1 MNQGLHRLVFSRRL
15 GMAVAVGECAR
26 RHAGGAGRR
35 SRIRRRSAAVAAAL
49 LMLGGLGTFSA
60 EVAAQ
65 SRPPVVFAGQVAAP
79 AQTLPQPYG
88 TLRTPGGGF
97 VNDPALRSFVA
108 NPAHRDR
115 VRWELSADGRS
126 ATLHQGDVD
135 RVILNWDRFDI
146 GAGHRVHFA
155 QNPDPTRYVSA
166 LNRIWSADPSLILG
180 SLTADR
186 EVILVNANGVYFGR
200 GARVDTG
207 KFVATALNIADTVF
221 ERGLR
226 NVTDGSA
233 VFAAEGTDVPATNP
247 DAAVSVESGAVI
259 RSAAGGDVLLIAP
272 RVVNAG
278 RIDTPQGQSVLAA
291 GQRVYLMSS
300 SDPAQRGLI
309 VAVDP
314 YALEGSTQADPSLGL
329 AENLA
334 DGSAIAAADGVAAQV
349 NEIRADS
356 GRVNIV
362 GLTVRQAGV
371 INATTAVKGANGVV
385 MLQAMDATQ
394 SLVGGTA
401 PVTGTSRRGLV
412 VESGALARVSA
423 GGGSVEFAP
432 GSLTQVLPDSSG
444 ATQLPAEV
452 FNPSLVYAEG
462 ERIAVGE
469 GALVQAPAGRI
480 ELLAASSRSNTP
492 LFDSSADNPPATVD
506 DSRVVVAPGA
516 RISVAGAQGVAVDG
530 ARNQGSQRLF
540 RIELADAPVQR
551 DGPLYRQQVFFD
563 ARDAG
568 RIEVADVS
576 GAAAATGRTAAELST
591 RGGKV
596 RIESEGVVLIG
607 EGAELDVS
615 GGSVRVSAV
624 TLQESQLVRDGAIV
638 RFSEAVAGARYDGLL
653 AQTRSV
659 MLPAYEEGRD
669 GGTLVLGGRRLAVGG
684 TLQGQVVE
692 GERQA
697 AGLDAAAR
705 PASLVVGRAP
715 AVGGRSSPYLPGLDL
730 VDHAPALAVSP
741 WTDPLDAL
749 LDMLP
754 ETTALSLRTVAAGG
768 FGRLELRAAGL
779 VQPDFFTLDLGR
791 SGELDI
797 LAKSVALDGVFLAPG
812 GALTVRTDE
821 VGPDSPSTGLGDI
834 SLSARSRLDVAGLW
848 TNNTVA
854 GGATEVVPAQ
864 LDGGLLQ
871 LQAAHDLRLAPG
883 AWLDVSGGARLSSAG
898 ALDWGD
904 AGAITLASGRTELF
918 STRLDIAGVVLRGFD
933 AGNGGTLAI
942 GSPDLWVGNGGA
954 SAEGAEGFDFRLAP
968 GFFSAGGF
976 GRIAVDAYGDVRI
989 ASGTLLE
996 PVLASWLA
1004 APGQQRVPSGRMGDA
1019 VATAVPV
1026 DKNLAARAPV
1036 DLALQAGRAPDPQLG
1051 VAASDLV
1058 VERGATLRLE
1068 AGGTLALSAAG
1079 SLSVGVLGGEPGQAT
1094 RLEAPGG
1101 TIRLT
1106 LLGQRG
1112 RNSPVEG
1119 FNDPIGFDPAQ
1130 VLWFGAGALQSVAG
1144 TAELRPDPSSP
1155 TANTFGGGVAASG
1168 ERLTGEVLGGGL
1180 IEWQA
1185 QRGYVVAE
1193 AGSTTVLDGVAA
1205 SVHLPGSATPVLVA
1219 RPAGRWSVSS
1229 PEGVV
1234 LDGSVSARA
1243 PADAGGRAL
1252 ADGGTLDIAIGLG
1265 GVGSFTAGPA
1275 FPAGE
1280 RVAFIGEHGDVVG
1293 TLGAVFGQ
1301 DLSATLGNGVAYVP
1315 LALLAEAGFD
1325 QWRLGAGDRVH
1336 FEASARLG
1344 VPIGITL
1351 DAPVLSAAPGAEV
1364 TLAARTLALGDR
1376 TGNRNA
1382 PVADAGTAPDVD
1394 PAGATRLHA
1403 QAQTLDVA
1411 GRLWLQG
1418 FSDVHLDA
1426 GAAAGGE
1433 LRLSAVNPQ
1442 SPGDPTQREGLLAF
1456 DGTLRLDASRTYAT
1470 TASLFTVDGSEG
1482 SRLALGTGA
1491 GGAAI
1496 SAPMSVFGELVLR
1509 AGTIDHQGVLWQPF
1523 GALTLSAREQLL
1535 LGKGSL
1541 TSVSGAGTTRLY
1553 GSTENLSIWQ
1563 LPSQGRLGTDRP
1575 DTLPLDKA
1583 VTLDA
1588 PLVEAVAG
1596 ATVDVAGGGDVL
1608 AWEFFPGVGGS
1619 SDLFETPGLY
1629 AVLPDFGTAAA
1640 SALSG
1645 GLPSADGPSR
1655 ELVVTMEGSGL
1666 ARGAY
1671 TLLPA
1676 RYALLGGSLPQGA
1689 FLVRR
1694 ADDQGGALLGAPQV
1708 QDDGSV
1714 IITGSVRAAGSVFL
1728 GPPGERFEV
1737 LSQSVFAQRSDVR
1750 LTSVGTL
1757 LEGYATA
1764 VDTPPPPRPV
1774 DGGALRVQAS
1784 GDAGSSWRAGVAA
1797 AADGGRAGTLDIAAT
1812 RLALVDSLAETP
1824 EGFFGIEAGT
1834 LAGSGAGSVLI
1845 GGRRAGAGLGPDR
1858 VALEAVDASGTQALR
1873 VDLGDTALAL
1883 EELIL
1888 ASSGTLEFAEGSRL
1902 AALAQGTLGPRQLVL
1917 NGDGALAFVSA
1928 NTLTATRDGVTATR
1942 DDATLDTGTLALGA
1956 NSALAGTS
1964 VGLDATATLVI
1975 APSTALDAGR
1985 LALTAPGIAL
1995 GGDIRSAA
2003 TTVITGPLLEAVQAS
2018 ESLTLR
2024 GYRRIDFVGVQD
2036 WTAPGAGGEPGVVLG
2051 SLTLDAPLIRVQA
2064 AADGSPGSVRLAA
2077 REIELRNSA
2086 GAVGPSLQAPLAEAD
2101 SALQLLAMPPLRDS
2115 HTGGL
2120 SIGPGMLTI
2129 AAADVQLRSRGDIV
2143 LSGEG
2148 GLDALGDLMLAA
2160 ARLTATSAAEHTLQ
2174 AQAGTLRVAVEPDAR
2189 TLGETVGLGASVSL
2203 QAQTLLQDGHI
2214 VLPSGALS
2222 LQAEGAGA
2230 ASLALR
2236 LGAGSTTSVAGQA
2249 LDNGRGFIVD
2259 SPAGTLAL
2267 EAGSGA
2273 VELSGGIDAGV
2284 ARRPD
2289 GQLGEG
2295 DGGRIRISATGE
2307 GGALRLGEGATLA
2320 AAGGGRDGDRGGHI
2334 ALDLRTLA
2342 DAAPLLTAAGDGG
2355 IDGSFALR
2363 VREGELVVT
2372 QDLRA
2377 GRIELAA
2384 DGGALR
2390 IDSAA
2395 LDARAADGGLVR
2407 LAARDDL
2414 TIVAGSRIDVQAT
2427 RNGAQGGEVLAASR
2441 DGVVRVEAGAGV
2453 EAGDGRITLRAPRTD
2468 DGRGL
2473 AVAPL
2478 DAAALQ
2484 AAEVVLEAVRVYEGI
2499 GTIRSGGSAG
2509 STLGMATVA
2518 ADNAAFAAAASG
2530 ALAALG
2536 VTGDD
2541 ADRFSLRAGV
2551 EVRSDGDLTLASAW
2565 NLAAERPGGHA
2576 GALTLRAAGH
2586 LTLSASLSDGFVS
2599 AANTA
2604 APSPDTQAWSMRLIA
2619 GADLDAADP
2628 LATRADDE
2636 GEADLRLG
2644 PSVRVRTG
2652 AGSVEM
2658 AAARDVL
2665 FGGSG
2670 NTAAAAYV
2678 AGAPLPEAA
2687 EVLDTLFSRQA
2698 ASPLLTGGGLRLT
2711 LQAGRDVVAA
2721 EAGQLVNNWLWRSGL
2736 IQPVGPDTG
2745 LYAASS
2751 HLAWWTQFSAFA
2763 QTLGAFGGA
2772 GLQVQAGRDIVNLQ
2786 AMLPTVGWADSRD
2799 PVAASLQVRGG
2810 GDLDV
2815 LAGRDLLGGQFLVAG
2830 GLGRLEA
2837 GRHIGGAPGNTGLV
2851 DVQLAQMNGG
2861 QFTLQSRLD
2870 LGVGG
2875 SFNPTA
2881 APPTT
2886 PRNALSRYF
2895 YTWGEGAR
2903 LELRAAAGK
2912 LTLDVPTVS
2921 GGYGLASPL
2930 ALQGALRVLPP
2941 ELTAYATGGRLQMLG
2956 TQSALLFPAA
2966 GADLLLWAAGDLQ
2979 LGTGPNTVLA
2989 MADSDPASWPD
3000 YRRLET
3006 FGPLLTSADS
3016 LLANALA
3023 DALPRTAV
3031 HASATQPAR
3040 LHAGGSLLGEG
3051 LSSWL
3056 LPKPARLSAGLDIL
3070 NLRLLGQ
3077 NLGIDDRTE
3086 LVAGRNL
3093 LAGLQGLV
3101 ELGGP
3106 GVLDVRAGRDVNLG
3120 SSEGIVTIGNRKSAA
3135 LPSTG
3140 ASVRLAAA
3148 TSGVLDL
3155 AVLDAWRQSDP
3166 EVQALLTRFVRDT
3179 LRAPELEAD
3188 AAWQAFQGFAAA
3200 AQAELGRRV
3209 LADAFRRTYLDGP
3222 PATTATLTASLRE
3235 GFEQRK
3241 ADILEAGEQAA
3252 AAVES
3257 ALAAAASARA
3267 AGDIERAA
3275 ELTSL
3280 AEASRLPLPG
3290 GDLRAVDIQ
3299 SYAGDLRGYLATLQG
3314 LNFESLDLD
3323 STISARLAS
3332 LQAVREGWQAE
3343 VAAGRSTGDDFE
3355 RFRER
3360 TLQQELA
3367 AVGSAAASFGRL
3379 TLPMRLALFDQGFAF
3394 AELAGVGSFVRQQVW
3409 QGAPLLRHEGALE
3422 MTQSAIVTERGGDIS
3437 LINPGGAI
3445 NVGLKDAAGSGPKG
3459 VIALAGGDV
3468 FGYARDDFQVNVQR
3482 VFIVGEG
3489 DMAIWSSAGDIDSGR
3504 GANTAVAAPPLAPR
3518 RSADG
3523 VVFEIPATTTGSGLG
3538 ILPDVNGRVDGSI
3551 GLYPAFGE
3559 ILALDAFIRAPRI
3572 ELGATV
3578 RGADNLGGGT
3588 VSGAAA
3594 AVTPPPPAVSSP
3606 PPASAEERGGVGGAA
3621 AAAES
3626 ARDRQSL
3633 LTVELLGTGPGE
3645 PCEGL
3650 TGQELEDCRK
3660 RLAAEAA
3667 RPSP

>member
-15 GMAVAVGECAR
+15 GMAIAVGECCGGHGGRSGRRAR
-26 RHAGGAGRR
+26 RLTP
-35 SRIRRRSAAVAAAL
+35 VAAAASL
-49 LMLGGLGTFSA
+49 LAAGLLGVSA
-60 EVAAQ
+60 PAPAQ
-65 SRPPVVFAGQVAAP
+65 TRPPVVFAGQVAAP
-79 AQTLPQPYG
+79 AQGLPQPYG
-88 TLRTPGGGF
+88 TLRLPGGGF
-97 VNDPALRSFVA
+97 VNDPALRSFIA

-115 VRWELSADGRS
+115 VRWEVSGDGRS

-155 QNPDPTRYVSA
+155 QNTDPTRYVSA

-200 GARVDTG
+200 GARVDTS

-226 NVTDGSA
+226 NLTDGSA
-233 VFAAEGTDVPATNP
+233 AFAADGTDFPATNR

-259 RSAAGGDVLLIAP
+259 RAAAGGDVLLIAP

-314 YALEGSTQADPSLGL
+314 YALEGSTQADPGLGL
-329 AENLA
+329 AENRA

-349 NEIRADS
+349 NEMRADS

-371 INATTAVKGANGVV
+371 VNATTAVKGANGVV

-432 GSLTQVLPDSSG
+432 GSRTQVLPDSSA
-444 ATQLPAEV
+444 ATQLAAEV

-492 LFDSSADNPPATVD
+492 LFDSGADNPPATVD
-506 DSRVVVAPGA
+506 NSRVVVAPGA

-576 GAAAATGRTAAELST
+576 GAAAATGRTAAEQST
-591 RGGKV
+591 RGGTL
-596 RIESEGVVLIG
+596 RIESEGAVLIA

-615 GGSVRVSAV
+615 GGSVRVSAA
-624 TLQESQLVRDGAIV
+624 TLQESQLVRDGAV
-638 RFSEAVAGARYDGLL
+638 VLFSNAVGGARYDGLL
-653 AQTRSV
+653 AQSRSV
-659 MLPAYEEGRD
+659 TLPAYDQGAD
-669 GGTLVLGGRRLAVGG
+669 GGTLLIGGRRLAVAGA
-684 TLQGQVVE
+684 LQGQVVE

-705 PASLVVGRAP
+705 PATLAVGRAP
-715 AVGGRSSPYLPGLDL
+715 TVGAVSSPYLPRLELMSG
-730 VDHAPALAVSP
+730 APVPAVP
-741 WTDPLDAL
+741 WGDPLTV
-749 LDMLP
+749 LP
-754 ETTALSLRTVAAGG
+754 AITTLSLDAVAAGG
-768 FGRLELRAAGL
+768 FGRLELRAAEVL
-779 VQPDFFTLDLGR
+779 QPVFGSLDLGL
-791 SGELDI
+791 GGVLDI
-797 LAKSVALDGVFLAPG
+797 LARRVSLDGEFLAPG
-812 GALTVRTDE
+812 GSMTVRTDL
-821 VGPDSPSTGLGDI
+821 VQPDSPSSGVGDI
-834 SLSARSRLDVAGLW
+834 TVSARSRLDVAGLW
-848 TNNTVA
+848 TNDTLA
-854 GGATEVVPAQ
+854 GGATGTTPVQ
-864 LDGGLLQ
+864 LDGGSLQ
-871 LQAAHDLRLAPG
+871 LTAAHNLLLAPG
-883 AWLDVSGGARLSSAG
+883 AWLDVSGGARLSGPG
-898 ALDWGD
+898 ALKWGR
-904 AGAITLASGRTELF
+904 AGAIALGSGRSELF
-918 STRLDIAGVVLRGFD
+918 DTRLLIAGTVLRGFD
-933 AGNGGTLAI
+933 AGRGGTLSLSA
-942 GSPDLWVGNGGA
+942 PDLWIGAAGADPGGI
-954 SAEGAEGFDFRLAP
+954 DFRLEP
-968 GFFSAGGF
+968 SFFSGGGF
-976 GRIAVDAYGDVRI
+976 GEISIDANGPVRV
-989 ASGTLLE
+989 AAGTLLE
-996 PVLASWLA
+996 PVLASWLPA
-1004 APGQQRVPSGRMGDA
+1004 AGYLRAPSGRLDDA

-1026 DKNLAARAPV
+1026 DERLAERQPVNLA
-1036 DLALQAGRAPDPQLG
+1036 LEAGRTPNPQVDQAP
-1051 VAASDLV
+1051 SDLV
-1058 VERGATLRLE
+1058 VERGATLRLG
-1068 AGGTLALSAAG
+1068 AGG
-1079 SLSVGVLGGEPGQAT
+1079 SLSLAATGSLAVGVEGGEPGQST
-1094 RLEAPGG
+1094 RLEVPGG
-1101 TIRLT
+1101 TIRLA

-1112 RNSPVEG
+1112 SNNLAEG
-1119 FNDPIGFDPAQ
+1119 LNDPIGFDPRQ
-1130 VLWFGAGALQSVAG
+1130 VLWLGADALQSVAG
-1144 TAELRPDPSSP
+1144 TSKLRPDPSPP
-1155 TANTFGGGVAASG
+1155 TISTFGHAAAVGG
-1168 ERLTGEVLGGGL
+1168 ERLTGQVLGGGL

-1185 QRGYVVAE
+1185 QRGYAVAE
-1193 AGSTTVLDGVAA
+1193 AGSQTILDGAA
-1205 SVHLPGSATPVLVA
+1205 ATRNLPGVQAPVTVA
-1219 RPAGRWSVSS
+1219 RAAGRWAVSS

-1234 LDGSVSARA
+1234 LDGTVSARA
-1243 PADAGGRAL
+1243 PTDAAGRAL
-1252 ADGGTLDIAIGLG
+1252 ADGGALDIAVGGG
-1265 GVGSFTAGPA
+1265 GVGRFTAGPA
-1275 FPAGE
+1275 FPEGE
-1280 RVAFIGEHGDVVG
+1280 RLALIAEHGDVI
-1293 TLGAVFGQ
+1293 GARGALFGD
-1301 DLSATLGNGVAYVP
+1301 DLVATLGNGTAFVP

-1325 QWRLGAGDRVH
+1325 QWRIAAGDRVH
-1336 FEASARLG
+1336 FDATAGLA
-1344 VPIGITL
+1344 VPIAITL
-1351 DAPVLSAAPGAEV
+1351 DAPVVSAAPGVAV
-1364 TLAARTLALGDR
+1364 SMSANTVALGDR
-1376 TGNRNA
+1376 TGTRNA
-1382 PVADAGTAPDVD
+1382 APADARATPDGD
-1394 PAGATRLHA
+1394 PAAATRLHA
-1403 QAQTLDVA
+1403 QAHTVDVA

-1418 FSDVHLDA
+1418 FSEVRLDA
-1426 GAAAGGE
+1426 GQAGGGE

-1442 SPGDPTQREGLLAF
+1442 SPGDPTQRDGLLAF
-1456 DGTLRLDASRTYAT
+1456 DGTLRLDASRTFAT
-1470 TASLFTVDGSEG
+1470 TASLFTVEGNEG

-1491 GGAAI
+1491 GGAAT

-1509 AGTIDHQGVLWQPF
+1509 ADTIDHQGVLWQPF
-1523 GALTLSAREQLL
+1523 GALTLSARGQLL
-1535 LGKGSL
+1535 LGEGSL
-1541 TSVSGAGTTRLY
+1541 TSVSGAGATRLY

-1575 DTLPLDKA
+1575 DTLPLDKG

-1588 PLVEAVAG
+1588 PLVEAAAG
-1596 ATVDVAGGGDVL
+1596 AAVDVAGGGDVL

-1619 SDLFETPGLY
+1619 RDLFETPGLY

-1645 GLPSADGPSR
+1645 GLSSAGGPGQ
-1655 ELVVTMEGSGL
+1655 EIVITMDGSGL

-1714 IITGSVRAAGSVFL
+1714 IVTGSVRAAGSVFV

-1764 VDTPPPPRPV
+1764 VDTPPPPRPA

-1812 RLALVDSLAETP
+1812 QLALVDNLDRTP

-1858 VALEAVDASGTQALR
+1858 VALESVDASGTQALR

-1888 ASSGTLEFAEGSRL
+1888 ASAGTLEFAEGTRL
-1902 AALAQGTLGPRQLVL
+1902 AALAEGTLGPRQLVL
-1917 NGDGALAFVSA
+1917 NADGALAFVSA
-1928 NTLTATRDGVTATR
+1928 NALTAKRDGAM
-1942 DDATLDTGTLALGA
+1942 LSTGTLALGA
-1956 NSALAGTS
+1956 DSALAGAS
-1964 VGLDATATLVI
+1964 VGLDATATLQI

-1995 GGDIRSAA
+1995 GSDVLSAA
-2003 TTVITGPLLEAVQAS
+2003 TTAITGPLLEAVQAS
-2018 ESLTLR
+2018 EALTLR
-2024 GYRRIDFVGVQD
+2024 GYRHIDFVGAQD
-2036 WTAPGAGGEPGVVLG
+2036 WIAPGAGGEPGVVLG

-2064 AADGSPGSVRLAA
+2064 AADGSPGSARLGA
-2077 REIELRNSA
+2077 REIELRNSSGTA
-2086 GAVGPSLQAPLAEAD
+2086 SQAPLAEAG

-2120 SIGPGMLTI
+2120 RIGPGMLTI

-2148 GLDALGDLMLAA
+2148 GLDALGDLTLAA
-2160 ARLTATSAAEHTLQ
+2160 ARLTATSAAEHALQ

-2189 TLGETVGLGASVSL
+2189 TLGETVGLGASVAL

-2273 VELSGGIDAGV
+2273 VELSGAMDAGV
-2284 ARRPD
+2284 APRPD

-2363 VREGELVVT
+2363 VREGGLVVT

-2414 TIVAGSRIDVQAT
+2414 TIVAGSHIGVQAT
-2427 RNGAQGGEVLAASR
+2427 RNGAQGGEVVASSR

-2478 DAAALQ
+2478 DPAALQ
-2484 AAEVVLEAVRVYEGI
+2484 AGEVVLEAVRVYEGI

-2530 ALAALG
+2530 ALGALG

-2541 ADRFSLRAGV
+2541 AGRFSLRAGV

-2652 AGSVEM
+2652 AGSIEM

-2670 NTAAAAYV
+2670 NTAAAAFV
-2678 AGAPLPEAA
+2678 AGAPLPEAGG
-2687 EVLDTLFSRQA
+2687 VLDTLFSRQA

-2837 GRHIGGAPGNTGLV
+2837 GRHIGGAAGNTGLV

-2895 YTWGEGAR
+2895 YTWGEDAR
-2903 LELRAAAGK
+2903 LELRAAAGE

-2921 GGYGLASPL
+2921 AGFGLASPL

-3031 HASATQPAR
+3031 HAGATQPAR

-3051 LSSWL
+3051 LSGWL
-3056 LPKPARLSAGLDIL
+3056 LPKPARFSAGLDIL

-3077 NLGIDDRTE
+3077 NLGVDDRTE

-3106 GVLDVRAGRDVNLG
+3106 GVVDVRAGRDVNLG

-3135 LPSTG
+3135 LPSAG

-3148 TSGVLDL
+3148 TAGVLDL

-3179 LRAPELEAD
+3179 LRAPELEGD
-3188 AAWQAFQGFAAA
+3188 AAWQAFQGFGAA

-3241 ADILEAGEQAA
+3241 ADILEAGERAA

-3267 AGDIERAA
+3267 AGDTARAA

-3290 GDLRAVDIQ
+3290 GDLRGVDIQ
-3299 SYAGDLRGYLATLQG
+3299 SYAGDLREYLATLQG

-3343 VAAGRSTGDDFE
+3343 VAAGRSTSDDFE

-3367 AVGSAAASFGRL
+3367 AVGSAAANFGRL
-3379 TLPMRLALFDQGFAF
+3379 TLPLRLALFDQGFAF
-3394 AELAGVGSFVRQQVW
+3394 AELAGVGSFVPQQVW
-3409 QGAPLLRHEGALE
+3409 PGAPLLRHEGALE

-3445 NVGLKDAAGSGPKG
+3445 SVGLKDAAGSGPKG
-3459 VIALAGGDV
+3459 VIALGGGNV

-3482 VFIVGEG
+3482 VFIVGRG
-3489 DMAIWSSAGDIDSGR
+3489 DMAIWSSTGDIDSGR

-3538 ILPDVNGRVDGSI
+3538 IVPDVNGRVDGSI

-3594 AVTPPPPAVSSP
+3594 VVAPPPAAVSSP
-3606 PPASAEERGGVGGAA
+3606 PPTRSDEPGAA
-3621 AAAES
+3621 AAAAAAAEG
-3626 ARDRQSL
+3626 ARERQSL

-3650 TGQELEDCRK
+3650 TGRALEECRE
-3660 RLAAEAA
+3660 RLAAQRA
-3667 RPSP
+3667 R